1 MEIYDYFANFLF
13 GNIIII
19 LDLLRYQ
26 CYNEYNHYH
35 KLTSGSLFY
44 LNNKNIQIERV
55 IMHDLI
61 EHRVIKLELRVQ
73 DHAEELKKL
82 QDISTDL
89 RNSLSGIEKSLNQ
102 IKYLAMG
109 AVLVVLTQS
118 MGITSVLKLIV
129 GL

>member
-1 MEIYDYFANFLF
+1 
-13 GNIIII
+13 
-19 LDLLRYQ
+19 
-26 CYNEYNHYH
+26 
-35 KLTSGSLFY
+35 
-44 LNNKNIQIERV
+44 
-55 IMHDLI
+55 MHDLI

-89 RNSLSGIEKSLNQ
+89 RKSLSGIEKSLNQ

>member
-1 MEIYDYFANFLF
+1 MPE
-13 GNIIII
+13 
-19 LDLLRYQ
+19 Q
-26 CYNEYNHYH
+26 
-35 KLTSGSLFY
+35 
-44 LNNKNIQIERV
+44 
-55 IMHDLI
+55 I
-61 EHRVIKLELRVQ
+61 EHRVIKLELKVE

-89 RNSLSGIEKSLNQ
+89 RNSLTGIEKTLNQ

-118 MGITSVLKLIV
+118 MGVTNVLKMIV

>member
-1 MEIYDYFANFLF
+1 MSE
-13 GNIIII
+13 
-19 LDLLRYQ
+19 Q
-26 CYNEYNHYH
+26 
-35 KLTSGSLFY
+35 
-44 LNNKNIQIERV
+44 
-55 IMHDLI
+55 I
-61 EHRVIKLELRVQ
+61 EHRVIKLELKVE

-89 RNSLSGIEKSLNQ
+89 RNSLSGIEKTLNQ

-118 MGITSVLKLIV
+118 MGITNVLKMIV